1 LLKLKRQNQVNDKTV
16 HSDVKTIYIDNF
28 AATFSGNKIC
38 TG

>member
-1 LLKLKRQNQVNDKTV
+1 LKLKRQTQVNGKTV

-28 AATFSGNKIC
+28 AATLFGSKIC